1 MGAPEIDLKWIDDLK
16 KGDEKAFRLLVYQYQ
31 KMIFKTCIGIV
42 HNADD
47 ADDVTQEVFIE
58 AFHSIEKFRADSK
71 ISTWLYRIAM
81 NKSLNFI
88 RDHKR
93 SKFFQSIGLKST
105 PEIPDEEHN
114 FDQPFEALQQKQR
127 KMIMDAAIDS
137 LPENQRTAFVL
148 SKFDELSYKEIAEI
162 MNISI
167 PSVESLLFRAKQS
180 LQKKLLHCYK
190 KSC

>member
-1 MGAPEIDLKWIDDLK
+1 MDSEFIDRLKNR
-16 KGDEKAFRLLVYQYQ
+16 DEKAFRQLVEEYQH
-31 KMIFKTCIGIV
+31 MVFRTCMGIV

-58 AFHSIEKFRADSK
+58 AFHSVDKFRADSK

-105 PEIPDEEHN
+105 PDIPDEEHN
-114 FDQPFEALQQKQR
+114 FDQPYEALQQKQR
-127 KMIMDAAIDS
+127 KIIMDAAIDS
-137 LPENQRTAFVL
+137 LPENQRKAFVL
-148 SKFDELSYKEIAEI
+148 SKYDELSYKEISEI
-162 MNISI
+162 MDISI
-167 PSVESLLFRAKQS
+167 PSVESLLFRAKQN
-180 LQKKLLHCYK
+180 LQKKLIHCYK

>member
-1 MGAPEIDLKWIDDLK
+1 MDSVIIDQLKNR
-16 KGDEKAFRLLVYQYQ
+16 DEKAFRQLVEEYQQ
-31 KMIFKTCIGIV
+31 MVFRTCMGIV

-58 AFHSIEKFRADSK
+58 AFNSIDKFRADSK

-105 PEIPDEEHN
+105 PDIPDEDHN
-114 FDQPFEALQQKQR
+114 FDQPFEALQQQQR
-127 KMIMDAAIDS
+127 KKIMDAAIDS

-148 SKFDELSYKEIAEI
+148 HKFDDLAYKEIAEI
-162 MNISI
+162 MGISLS
-167 PSVESLLFRAKQS
+167 SVESLIFRAKQN
-180 LQKKLLHCYK
+180 LQKKLIHCYK

>member
-1 MGAPEIDLKWIDDLK
+1 MDSVIIDQLKNR
-16 KGDEKAFRLLVYQYQ
+16 DEKAFRQLVEEYQQ
-31 KMIFKTCIGIV
+31 MVFRTCMGIV

-58 AFHSIEKFRADSK
+58 AFNSIDKFRADSK

-105 PEIPDEEHN
+105 PDIPDEDHN
-114 FDQPFEALQQKQR
+114 FDQPFEALQQQQR
-127 KMIMDAAIDS
+127 KKIMDAAIDS
-137 LPENQRTAFVL
+137 LPENQRSAFVL
-148 SKFDELSYKEIAEI
+148 HKVDDLSYKEISEI
-162 MNISI
+162 MAISLS
-167 PSVESLLFRAKQS
+167 SVESLIFRAKQN
-180 LQKKLLHCYK
+180 LRKKLLNCYK
-190 KSC
+190 KDC

>member
-1 MGAPEIDLKWIDDLK
+1 MDSVIIDQLKNR
-16 KGDEKAFRLLVYQYQ
+16 DEKAFRQLVEEYQQ
-31 KMIFKTCIGIV
+31 MVFRTCMGIV
-42 HNADD
+42 HN

-58 AFHSIEKFRADSK
+58 AFNSIDKFRADSK

-105 PEIPDEEHN
+105 PDIPDEDHN
-114 FDQPFEALQQKQR
+114 FDQPFEALQQQQR
-127 KMIMDAAIDS
+127 KKIMDAAIDS
-137 LPENQRTAFVL
+137 LPENQRSAFVL
-148 SKFDELSYKEIAEI
+148 HKVDDLSYKEISEI
-162 MNISI
+162 MAISLS
-167 PSVESLLFRAKQS
+167 SVESLIFRAKQN
-180 LQKKLLHCYK
+180 LQKKLIHCYK